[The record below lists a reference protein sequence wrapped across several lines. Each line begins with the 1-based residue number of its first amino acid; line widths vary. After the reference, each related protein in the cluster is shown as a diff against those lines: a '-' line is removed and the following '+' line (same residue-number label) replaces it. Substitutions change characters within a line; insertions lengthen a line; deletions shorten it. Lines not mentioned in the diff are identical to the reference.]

1 MRFLMR
7 CVFLVTLW
15 PMAALAQSQA
25 LIKLPNFDGLAD
37 HASESINITLDE
49 PLLRMASR
57 FLSSE
62 DADSV
67 EAKKV
72 LDGLRG
78 IYVRSYTFDKPF
90 EYPRGALEAIRKQLA
105 PPHWNP
111 LMEVKSSKEQANVGI
126 YVSLDSRG
134 NANGL
139 VILSTEPQEFTVVN
153 IVGAIDLDKLKNI
166 EGKLGIPE
174 LDIEDKKKPL
184 RPKR

>member
-1 MRFLMR
+1 MRFLTR
-7 CVFLVTLW
+7 CLIFLWVPL
-15 PMAALAQSQA
+15 AAFAQSAA

-49 PLLRMASR
+49 PLLRMATR

-78 IYVRSYTFDKPF
+78 IYVRSYTFDKTY
-90 EYPRGALEAIRKQLA
+90 EYPRASIEAIRKQLA
-105 PPHWNP
+105 PPQWNP

-126 YVSLDSRG
+126 YISLDTAG
-134 NANGL
+134 KANGL
-139 VILSTEPQEFTVVN
+139 VILSTEPHEFTVVN

-174 LDIEDKKKPL
+174 LDIDDKKKPE
-184 RPKR
+184 RPKK